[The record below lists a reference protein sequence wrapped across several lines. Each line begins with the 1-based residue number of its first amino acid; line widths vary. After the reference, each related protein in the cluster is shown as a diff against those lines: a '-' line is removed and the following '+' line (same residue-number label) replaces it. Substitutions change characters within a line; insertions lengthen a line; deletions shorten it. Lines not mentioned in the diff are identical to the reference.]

1 MRPKFNYS
9 SLQLPKRDW
18 FLSLLETFL
27 ALWKQAEFFGKNGV
41 RKILKR
47 TPRLPRRQMSSYLG
61 A

>member
-9 SLQLPKRDW
+9 SLQTSKKRLVS
-18 FLSLLETFL
+18 FITRN
-27 ALWKQAEFFGKNGV
+27 FFWHYGSKLNFSENGV

-47 TPRLPRRQMSSYLG
+47 TPRLPQRQMSSYLG